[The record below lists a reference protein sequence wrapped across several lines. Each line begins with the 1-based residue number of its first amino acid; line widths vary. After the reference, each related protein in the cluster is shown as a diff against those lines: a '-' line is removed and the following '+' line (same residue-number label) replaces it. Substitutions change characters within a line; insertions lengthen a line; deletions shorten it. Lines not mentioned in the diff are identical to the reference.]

1 MLLNEDLKKYCKIHK
16 YYLLAEMG
24 ADTAENTLNC
34 TEKFGEV

>member
-1 MLLNEDLKKYCKIHK
+1 MLLNEDLKKYCKIQK